1 VAGDDR
7 KFGERGV
14 AEPPGPRLSKSS
26 LKQLR
31 EDPET
36 NLEAI
41 ARMAFFTTPTDAEA
55 NQIGKPR
62 HERHHLRKHGS
73 ATSYGQTKE
82 PK

>member
-14 AEPPGPRLSKSS
+14 AEPPRPLLSKSS

-41 ARMAFFTTPTDAEA
+41 ASMAFFTTPINAEA

-62 HERHHLRKHGS
+62 HDQRYLRKHGI
-73 ATSYGQTKE
+73 AAYYGQTKE